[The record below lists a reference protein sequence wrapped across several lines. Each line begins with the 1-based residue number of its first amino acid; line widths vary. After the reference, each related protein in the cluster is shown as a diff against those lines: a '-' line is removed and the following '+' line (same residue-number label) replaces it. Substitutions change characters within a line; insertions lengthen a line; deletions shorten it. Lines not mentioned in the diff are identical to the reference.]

1 MNTDLELFRTIINH
15 LVYLTTKDE
24 FGNKRTRGVGTYDHY
39 AEELN
44 REHIV
49 PKTGHWTENSLKL
62 FFSRIMKKYPEE
74 VYIEACDIDFTG
86 RRCWEYLSYTKSE
99 EVVEGRNLNKKD
111 PEEYENGNFRNN
123 TIYSA
128 LNSDVE
134 FWKKHELGSVELED
148 KKILKIYKNSKKGKR
163 ISKSTNKYL

>member
-74 VYIEACDIDFTG
+74 VYKEACDIDFTG

>member
-44 REHIV
+44 QEHIV

-74 VYIEACDIDFTG
+74 VYKEACDIDFTG

>member
-44 REHIV
+44 QEHIV

-74 VYIEACDIDFTG
+74 VYKEACDIDFTG

-123 TIYSA
+123 TIYLA